1 MDNNREVREAA
12 LRYAARGW
20 AVFPLWGI
28 AGDGTCSCGLSDC
41 KDAGKHPRA
50 RKGVKE
56 ATRDAA
62 VVSDWFAPEAPIS
75 NVAIATGEQSGITV
89 LDIDIGLGKVGDT
102 TWAELNKEHG
112 EPQTLTAL
120 TGGGGVHVFFAYAS
134 SLNTS
139 SNTLGPGVDCRNDG
153 GYVVAAPS
161 RHRSGRGY
169 SWVDEGEALRPL
181 PKHLSTKKTQR
192 GRPRGDDPTR
202 RKYTIEAVAGMLE
215 KIPADDRDL
224 WRSVGIILGREFARA
239 DAAWELY
246 CTWSDSWSGKKGPK
260 HDVIMKEAFYELSQQ
275 AKSGEGG
282 DLTIATIVRK
292 AIDGGWAP
300 VTGQIQP
307 DQFLYYAPGNNF
319 VYRSTNAFW
328 PAESVDATCSQ
339 VNENGTLMKA
349 STWLKQKRAV
359 TSMTSD
365 PSIVEKLSP
374 GFNCTE
380 GVLVEAHGAALYN
393 AYRGPLVKLGDS
405 RLARPWL
412 EHVWKVFPKDGDADQ
427 FMDYMAHRVQ
437 KPGEKPRFALLIAG
451 EQGVGK
457 DTAIAMCTP
466 AIGAWNIANISP
478 RDIDQGFNEFYAKV
492 LVIISETA
500 NSNELNKWAFNEAT
514 KVLIAGQPD
523 FITINPKYGQKYS
536 VRLHNGTIVTTN
548 HLATGIYIPPD
559 DRRYDVINAATR
571 GEMGLADI
579 EKRALYFEGLW
590 SWFNEEHGA
599 EHVAAFLHER
609 KLEKFSAASGQR
621 ITVAHKFAVSI
632 GFHSDEWLA
641 DALDQIEE
649 KRLIRGDV
657 LWKMVE
663 ATSNG
668 EMSRKEFN
676 VKLSHAI
683 DRAGYARFNCDER
696 KDGRW
701 DFKDEKGA
709 RLAVTLYIQKDVDP
723 RIAKELMPALKAQ
736 SVF

>member
-62 VVSDWFAPEAPIS
+62 VVSDWFAPEAPVS

-161 RHRSGRGY
+161 RHRSGRAY
-169 SWVDEGEALRPL
+169 AWVDEAEALRPL
-181 PKHLSTKKTQR
+181 PKHLSTKRTQR

-202 RKYTIEAVAGMLE
+202 KKYAIEQVSSMLE

-224 WRSVGIILGREFARA
+224 WRAVGIIMGREFNRS
-239 DAAWELY
+239 DPAWEAY

-260 HDVIMKEAFYELSQQ
+260 HDTIMRECFYELSQQ
-275 AKSGEGG
+275 AKGG
-282 DLTIATIVRK
+282 DGAELSIATIVRK

-300 VTGQIQP
+300 VTGQMKS
-307 DQFLYYAPGNNF
+307 DSFLYYAPGNNF
-319 VYRSTNAFW
+319 IYRSTNAFW
-328 PAESVDATCSQ
+328 PAESVDACCSMI
-339 VNENGTLMKA
+339 NENGTLMKP
-349 STWLKQKRAV
+349 SSWLKQKRAV

-365 PSIVEKLSP
+365 PAITNEISV
-374 GFNCTE
+374 GFDSVDGALLEHE
-380 GVLVEAHGAALYN
+380 GSALYN
-393 AYRGPLVKLGDS
+393 AYRPARIKLGDS
-405 RLARPWL
+405 RLARPFL
-412 EHVWKVFPKDGDADQ
+412 EHVFKVFNKPGDADQ
-427 FMDYMAHRVQ
+427 FLDYMAHRVQ

-457 DTAIAMCTP
+457 DTCITMCRD
-466 AIGAWNIANISP
+466 AIGAWNIANIDPSAME
-478 RDIDQGFNEFYAKV
+478 QNFNEFYAKV
-492 LVIISETA
+492 LVVISEAA
-500 NSNELNKWAFNEAT
+500 NTNEMNKWAFNEAC

-523 FITINPKYGQKYS
+523 YIPINPKYGQKYS
-536 VRLHNGTIVTTN
+536 VRLHNGTIITTN
-548 HLATGIYIPPD
+548 HLATGIYIPAEE
-559 DRRYDVINAATR
+559 RRFDVIDSATKI
-571 GEMGLADI
+571 EMGILDP
-579 EKRALYFEGLW
+579 EKRAMYFNDLW
-590 SWFNEEHGA
+590 RWFEEEYGA
-599 EHVAAFLHER
+599 QHVAAFLHER
-609 KLEKFSAASGQR
+609 DISKFSAATGQR
-621 ITVAHKFAVSI
+621 ITVAHKMVVATGFA
-632 GFHSDEWLA
+632 GDDWLY
-641 DALDQIEE
+641 DALDAMEE
-649 KRLIRGDV
+649 KRMVRADT
-657 LWKMVE
+657 LWAAVE
-663 ATSNG
+663 TSSNG
-668 EMSRKEFN
+668 EMTRKEYN
-676 VKLSHAI
+676 LKINHAI
-683 DRAGYARFNCDER
+683 DRAGYER
-696 KDGRW
+696 LPSNRADGRHE
-701 DFKDEKGA
+701 FKKEGVRKTT
-709 RLAVTLYIQKDVDP
+709 AVYVKKNTLTAAEVAAMMVKLQED
-723 RIAKELMPALKAQ
+723 KEA
-736 SVF
+736 F